1 MDRRQRFGYL
11 VLAVVIG
18 HVIVISAQINAQP
31 GATILESV
39 AFGVFAEVQQ
49 LLATTRD
56 GVTGVWSGYISLR
69 GLREQNEGL
78 NSEIAG
84 LRIELQEQRAIAEQ
98 ARSLERLLG
107 LHETID
113 LLTQGARII
122 ASDATPYFSTIT
134 IDRGSLHGVQPDL
147 AVIVPAGVVG
157 RVVGVP
163 GERAA
168 KVQLLVDRNAAAGA
182 LIERT
187 RASGVVI
194 GTDDDRVMRMDYV
207 SNLEDVRV
215 GDRIV
220 TSGTDGIYPKGF
232 LVGDVTAV
240 VEGVGL
246 YRVIDVDP
254 VVDFTKLEEVL
265 VVIDPHALITDAGQ
279 R

>member
-107 LHETID
+107 LHETLD

>member
-69 GLREQNEGL
+69 GLREQNEGAEL
-78 NSEIAG
+78 GIAG
-84 LRIELQEQRAIAEQ
+84 LRIELRSSVRSLRQ

-107 LHETID
+107 LHETLD

-254 VVDFTKLEEVL
+254 VVDFTK
-265 VVIDPHALITDAGQ
+265 T
-279 R
+279 

>member
-31 GATILESV
+31 GATILEAV

-107 LHETID
+107 LHETLD

>member
-78 NSEIAG
+78 NLEIAG

-107 LHETID
+107 LHETLD

>member
-107 LHETID
+107 LHETLD

-232 LVGDVTAV
+232 LVGNVTAV